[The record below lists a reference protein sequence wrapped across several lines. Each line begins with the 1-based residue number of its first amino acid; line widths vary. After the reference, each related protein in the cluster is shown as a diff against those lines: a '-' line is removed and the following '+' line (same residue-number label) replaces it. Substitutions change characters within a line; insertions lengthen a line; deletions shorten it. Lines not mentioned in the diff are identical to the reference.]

1 MDALPASGVLGTTR
15 RNELEGS
22 DVAAAEALL
31 TVTVVCEPF
40 SKSATTASVAG
51 CVCAKRRDDVPASS
65 NKADKTGSRGS
76 RQAMITAD
84 AGSSDKLGKR

>member
-1 MDALPASGVLGTTR
+1 MS
-15 RNELEGS
+15 
-22 DVAAAEALL
+22 AAAEALL

-65 NKADKTGSRGS
+65 NKADKDWKQG
-76 RQAMITAD
+76 ITPGGD
-84 AGSSDKLGKR
+84 NRLCRIIR